1 MKMEKYIALF
11 VPFLL
16 LSFSIANNEKYVGTK
31 QPKVLCQYQIK
42 SDDSS
47 ASTSTGNGINSYTL
61 GCVFSKNDAKIHVL
75 QTPACILKSK
85 NDYELSLKNGQKKQI
100 LALTCKKKN
109 EDDLVVQI
117 TKIPKNNEKDKK
129 QKKPMKPSDK
139 DKKPVN
145 PVVDPNEKNP
155 INTTT
160 DKSNYDKFSD
170 EIIFAIVLGSTF
182 VFIIVIIVTVKC
194 CKKILENR
202 KKRRHL
208 KFSYSRNDSIKNTE
222 RSSYGSF
229 IPTEDTRSL
238 VMEEE
243 INYGRE
249 SNSSINSEYLNNMEI
264 NSEYWSLIKQT

>member
-1 MKMEKYIALF
+1 M
-11 VPFLL
+11 
-16 LSFSIANNEKYVGTK
+16 G
-31 QPKVLCQYQIK
+31 
-42 SDDSS
+42 
-47 ASTSTGNGINSYTL
+47 
-61 GCVFSKNDAKIHVL
+61 
-75 QTPACILKSK
+75 
-85 NDYELSLKNGQKKQI
+85 
-100 LALTCKKKN
+100 
-109 EDDLVVQI
+109 DLVVQI

-129 QKKPMKPSDK
+129 QKK
-139 DKKPVN
+139 
-145 PVVDPNEKNP
+145 P

-222 RSSYGSF
+222 RSSDGSF

-238 VMEEE
+238 IMEEE